1 MNATKLAA
9 RLMWAARQ
17 LRDEAELW
25 SGDRKKTLI
34 HASRQMTWAYRSAFS
49 RNPEDV
55 QAAIALLDAA
65 VKLLGDV
72 IITRFERELA
82 KRETA

>member
-9 RLMWAARQ
+9 RLMWASRE
-17 LRDEAELW
+17 LRTEAQRW
-25 SGDRKKTLI
+25 TGDRHDTLV

-55 QAAIALLDAA
+55 QAANALLDAA

-72 IITRFERELA
+72 IINRFERELA
-82 KRETA
+82 KRETT